1 MILGP
6 KESKKIKTEQA
17 QYLKKMTHLHL
28 ENKKIEIIEN
38 LENCPSLT
46 HVYLQENMIYTLVN
60 DPFKSLANIVQLNLY
75 ENQIDQMEG
84 FLEMVNLKRL
94 YLEKNQISKLD
105 GLDNCRK
112 LEEIYLGNQEVPPGV
127 EFTFD
132 EYSLAA
138 ISSSLRFLDLPNSN
152 VLNPKPLYYLEQLD
166 TLNLKDNKI
175 GDFENQ
181 VCPLLQTMN
190 CLRIIN
196 LKNNP
201 VTSITKYRD

>member
-1 MILGP
+1 MQHEVNQNGESVDVTGGNKLGSNPVTDPKQTVQLDGKSISLNMILGP
-6 KESKKIKTEQA
+6 KESKKIKSEQA
-17 QYLKKMTHLHL
+17 QYLKKMSHLHL

-38 LENCPSLT
+38 LQNCPNLT
-46 HVYLQENMIYTLVN
+46 HVYLQENLIYTLVN

-84 FLEMVNLKRL
+84 FLELVNLKRL

-112 LEEIYLGNQEVPPGV
+112 LEELYLGNQELPPGT

-138 ISSSLRFLDLPNSN
+138 ISNSLRFLELPNSN
-152 VLNPKPLYYLEQLD
+152 VVSPKPLYYLE
-166 TLNLKDNKI
+166 
-175 GDFENQ
+175 
-181 VCPLLQTMN
+181 
-190 CLRIIN
+190 
-196 LKNNP
+196 
-201 VTSITKYRD
+201 